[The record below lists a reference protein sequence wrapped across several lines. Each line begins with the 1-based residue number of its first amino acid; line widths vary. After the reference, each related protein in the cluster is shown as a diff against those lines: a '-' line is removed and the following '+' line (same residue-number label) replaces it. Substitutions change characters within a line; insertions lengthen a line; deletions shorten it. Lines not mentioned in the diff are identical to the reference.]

1 MNLSMTLA
9 IALVVI
15 AAIFLIAIVR
25 LAVSR
30 NLQIS
35 KQTSLAGQISPIDI
49 EAFRN
54 LANPSEDEFLR
65 QRLPGGEFPA
75 AYAAYGCAPC
85 APISRAAG
93 RNAAVLIEIGQAA
106 LASNNAST
114 VEAASQLID
123 QALLLRRN
131 AIFALLRIQLAL
143 VWPTAGLAAV
153 PVLRRLRKFE
163 RQRHV
168 AQPFAESRSA
178 SSHCRKILILAPA
191 PGEVY

>member
-15 AAIFLIAIVR
+15 AAICLIAILR

-65 QRLPGGEFPA
+65 QRLPGGEFRRVRRVRL
-75 AYAAYGCAPC
+75 
-85 APISRAAG
+85 RAMCSYIQLAG

-114 VEAASQLID
+114 AEAASQLVD

-153 PVLRRLRKFE
+153 PVLRGYENLNGSAMLLSRLQNPAAPVR
-163 RQRHV
+163 
-168 AQPFAESRSA
+168 FAA
-178 SSHCRKILILAPA
+178 IF
-191 PGEVY
+191 

>member
-15 AAIFLIAIVR
+15 AAICLIAILR

-65 QRLPGGEFPA
+65 QRLPGGEFRRVRL
-75 AYAAYGCAPC
+75 
-85 APISRAAG
+85 RAMCSYIQVAG

-114 VEAASQLID
+114 VEAASQLVD

-153 PVLRRLRKFE
+153 PVLRGYENLNGSAMLLSRL
-163 RQRHV
+163 QNP
-168 AQPFAESRSA
+168 A
-178 SSHCRKILILAPA
+178 APVRIA
-191 PGEVY
+191 ARF